1 LQNEDFE
8 MTVND
13 CEADGRRSSGSGD
26 AQQRRPLSGRAVLIW
41 LVAFFGV
48 VIGVN
53 ALMAKLAIDTM
64 PGTDVDSAYQAGNA
78 YNGQISAARD
88 QEERRWL
95 VQGHIERRAD
105 GRTVI
110 DVNARDRNGQPLK
123 DLTFSAQLERPI
135 DRRADRRLALTE
147 REAGIYRSEAIDVA
161 SGQWDLV
168 LEADSGSRRVFLSRN
183 RVLLK

>member
-1 LQNEDFE
+1 
-8 MTVND
+8 MTIGD
-13 CEADGRRSSGSGD
+13 READGQRSFGGRH
-26 AQQRRPLSGRAVLIW
+26 AQKRPLGGRIVLIW
-41 LVAFFGV
+41 LASFFAV

-78 YNGQISAARD
+78 YNAQISAARAQD
-88 QEERRWL
+88 ARHWQ
-95 VQGHIERRAD
+95 VHGSIERRAD
-105 GRTVI
+105 GRAV
-110 DVNARDRNGQPLK
+110 VEVKARDSEGVPLK
-123 DLTFSAQLERPI
+123 DLTFLAQLERPI

-147 REAGIYRSEAIDVA
+147 REAGIYSGEAVDVA

>member
-1 LQNEDFE
+1 
-8 MTVND
+8 MTVRD
-13 CEADGRRSSGSGD
+13 REVDGQPFLRGRD
-26 AQQRRPLSGRAVLIW
+26 AQPRRPLSGRTVLVW
-41 LVAFFGV
+41 LVGFFGV

-78 YNGQISAARD
+78 YNAQISAARD
-88 QEERRWL
+88 QEARRWL

-105 GRTVI
+105 GRAVI
-110 DVNARDRNGQPLK
+110 EVKARDKDRQPLK

-147 REAGIYRSEAIDVA
+147 REAGIYSGEAVEVA